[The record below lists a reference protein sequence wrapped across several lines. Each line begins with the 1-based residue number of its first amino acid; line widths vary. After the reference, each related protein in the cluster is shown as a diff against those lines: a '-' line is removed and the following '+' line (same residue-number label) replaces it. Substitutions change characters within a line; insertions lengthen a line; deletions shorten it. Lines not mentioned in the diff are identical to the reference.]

1 MMNVV
6 RFRWWHGWETMLE
19 VRVIRVEDWVKNWKE
34 ACNVVQMH
42 GGSGQMVMDL
52 PGVRLP
58 GTIHD
63 SKREKAA
70 IHGTSLNQII
80 EQKNTSQKPGKQKNR
95 KNDKDRT
102 TGAVIFSMQGQ
113 NLRRNAFGFF
123 SGETC
128 RTVQMKELFKPLMY
142 SM

>member
-1 MMNVV
+1 
-6 RFRWWHGWETMLE
+6 MLE

-42 GGSGQMVMDL
+42 GGSGQMVMHL
-52 PGVRLP
+52 PGFRLP

-70 IHGTSLNQII
+70 IHGTSLNQNML
-80 EQKNTSQKPGKQKNR
+80 EQKSTSQKPGKQKNR
-95 KNDKDRT
+95 KNDKDRM

-113 NLRRNAFGFF
+113 NLRRNAVGFF

-128 RTVQMKELFKPLMY
+128 QSIQLN
-142 SM
+142 